1 MAMILILDD
10 RATNRSIFA
19 RLASVIEDNVSVE
32 VFGDPFDALEWL
44 EGNRVDL
51 VITDF
56 KMPGMD
62 GAEFT
67 RRFRALPGGSP
78 GGVPTPVLVVTAHDD
93 RSFRVRALDAGAT
106 DFLQSPID
114 HFELVTRARNLLAL
128 GRRGAVVPEPPA
140 ASGPPPPGSLP
151 VRGAEELAR
160 ILDSLPAQVSATDR
174 DGRCIYANVAL
185 ASALG
190 THPAE
195 LVGAGPALLFGA
207 GRAERSR
214 AADLAV
220 LATGASLPPYR
231 EAGAGGELLTT
242 KAPLR
247 DASGEVTAV
256 ITTSIPL
263 TAIPGSS
270 IPSGPEPDR

>member
-19 RLASVIEDNVSVE
+19 RLATVIEDNVAVE
-32 VFGDPFDALEWL
+32 VFGDPVDALEWL
-44 EGNRVDL
+44 EDNRVDL

-67 RRFRALPGGSP
+67 RRFRATPGG
-78 GGVPTPVLVVTAHDD
+78 GRVPVLIVTAHDD

-128 GRRGAVVPEPPA
+128 GRGVGHQ
-140 ASGPPPPGSLP
+140 S
-151 VRGAEELAR
+151 GAEPSGRAGPADPLQAQGVESLAQ
-160 ILDSLPAQVSATDR
+160 ILDNLPAQVSAADR
-174 DGRCIYANVAL
+174 EGRCIYVNATFAMAIGVRA
-185 ASALG
+185 
-190 THPAE
+190 AE
-195 LVGAGPALLFGA
+195 LVGAGPASLFGEA
-207 GRAERSR
+207 RGERSR
-214 AADLAV
+214 AGDLTV
-220 LATGASLPPYR
+220 LTTGAPLPAYR
-231 EAGAGGELLTT
+231 EESANGPLLTS

-247 DASGEVTAV
+247 DAAGMVTAV
-256 ITTSIPL
+256 ITTSIPFG
-263 TAIPGSS
+263 AESK
-270 IPSGPEPDR
+270 R